1 MPRKPI
7 LDFPADISPRLRSNI
22 IHYYF
27 DIGWW
32 GLYAGATAAFLS
44 IYAARIGAT
53 PAQIGLLTALPSGI
67 SLALSLPFASIV
79 RRLGAHRA
87 TWTAALV
94 SRSMFLLYA
103 LLPFFF
109 REPEQVNAIL
119 IIGALMAIPN
129 TLIGISFSQLL
140 MDAVTPDW
148 RGTVVGVRNAFFS
161 IITFVVTMISGQILT
176 RVTFPLGYQVIFV
189 IGFIGGIATAYH
201 LYKVRPLRAPA
212 VAEAAGPSPSA
223 QPRRLP
229 RYLPPLNPSGRRYLR
244 VLGILFLF
252 NITNNMLAPL
262 APGVLVNHL
271 ELTDEWISIGTAV
284 NNLIVFVISLNIA
297 RLTRRTGNRAATA
310 LGSALLA
317 AQALALA
324 LAAGPAGYLLS
335 VAAGGLGSGVLITAQ
350 FNYHLDNVPENY
362 RSAWLSW
369 SLLMGNTALLL
380 GSLLGPLLAGG
391 IGVLWALAVFAAL
404 RLVMGGVILRWG

>member
-1 MPRKPI
+1 MPRKP
-7 LDFPADISPRLRSNI
+7 LLEFPADISPRLRSNI

-94 SRSMFLLYA
+94 ARSMFLLYA

-109 REPEQVNAIL
+109 TQPEQVNAIL
-119 IIGALMAIPN
+119 IIGALMAVPN

-176 RVTFPLGYQVIFV
+176 RVAFPLGYQVIFV

-201 LYKVRPLRAPA
+201 LYKVRPLRATPA
-212 VAEAAGPSPSA
+212 PEAGSPPASA

-229 RYLPPLNPSGRRYLR
+229 RYLPPLDPPGRRYLR

-262 APGVLVNHL
+262 VPGVLVNHL
-271 ELTDEWISIGTAV
+271 ALTDEWISIGTAV
-284 NNLIVFVISLNIA
+284 NNLIVFLISLNIA
-297 RLTRRTGNRAATA
+297 RLTRPTGNRAATA

-324 LAAGPAGYLLS
+324 LAAGPAGYMLS

-350 FNYHLDNVPENY
+350 FNYHLDNVPETD

-404 RLVMGGVILRWG
+404 RLV